1 MRGPPCPAAA
11 ERDDSAV
18 RTDVLG
24 ILGKAEVDG
33 GCAFAAISSEIRA
46 AIARGI
52 LFNLVSIAILALL
65 PWLFAIR

>member
-1 MRGPPCPAAA
+1 M
-11 ERDDSAV
+11 
-18 RTDVLG
+18 LG